1 MTYLHLDGGWILM
14 VWLEKRNTEGERK
27 TYRAKRRA
35 DEVEE
40 DKECGD
46 ESITEG
52 YTCGCKTRRTF
63 INVPRCN
70 DGMCHVK

>member
-1 MTYLHLDGGWILM
+1 M
-14 VWLEKRNTEGERK
+14 VWLEKRNTSEGERK
-27 TYRAKRRA
+27 MYRARRRA

-40 DKECGD
+40 DKGRGD

-52 YTCGCKTRRTF
+52 YTCACGCKTRRTF
-63 INVPRCN
+63 INVPRRN